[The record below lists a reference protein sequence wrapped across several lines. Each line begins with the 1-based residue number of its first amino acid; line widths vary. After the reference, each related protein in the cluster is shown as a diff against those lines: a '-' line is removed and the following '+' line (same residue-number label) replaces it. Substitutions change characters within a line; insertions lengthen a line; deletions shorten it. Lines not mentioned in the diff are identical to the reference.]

1 MAFRGVHER
10 RRCSGSAAAVEIQGV
25 PTQNKTPESLR
36 VPQTPGTVAGKWLWQ
51 PRCGSRQKRESH
63 QTTKSE
69 CDVLAVCVTIIAI
82 LLVVAFAYLTLEPP
96 RAPFHREPGI
106 QICGNDA
113 RHERAKVGAAAE
125 IVVVNSQPP
134 TSVTISSAVRLWSCH
149 S

>member
-1 MAFRGVHER
+1 MVVATKVRL
-10 RRCSGSAAAVEIQGV
+10 SSKA
-25 PTQNKTPESLR
+25 R
-36 VPQTPGTVAGKWLWQ
+36 VAPND
-51 PRCGSRQKRESH
+51 E
-63 QTTKSE
+63 SE